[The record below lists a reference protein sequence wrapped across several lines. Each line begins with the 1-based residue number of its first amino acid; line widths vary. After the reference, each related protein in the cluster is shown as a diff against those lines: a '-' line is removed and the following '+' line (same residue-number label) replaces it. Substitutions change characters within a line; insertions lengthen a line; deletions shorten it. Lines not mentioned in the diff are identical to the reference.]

1 MMKKAGSVFK
11 YIFLFII
18 FLGIG
23 VAIGIYGTKKYME
36 SKKKDEPVEEVVPEK
51 EVVIT
56 NITDDSTYTA
66 IVNELYANLV
76 KNPAFYSSKGFNITE
91 ASNEVKLS
99 LVYYYIVANKMDSVD
114 TLPSS
119 WEGTYCVFN
128 EGLNSFI
135 VDSAGAGCTVSYVP
149 VATINETYKKLFGDT
164 GLEMVATFPANEYK
178 TCVLVGE
185 SYTCGR
191 VTGTIYNGSLQPK
204 MDVLK
209 VEKYN
214 DDIVITEKGYLYDN
228 RSNLTTPDKNYYLH
242 SSDSTDYYFE
252 LKSSDNFY
260 FIHTFVKNEDGS
272 YTYLKTTTE
281 TKKDN

>member
-11 YIFLFII
+11 YILLFLV
-18 FLGIG
+18 FLSIG
-23 VAIGIYGTKKYME
+23 VVIGVFGSKKYFE
-36 SKKKDEPVEEVVPEK
+36 SKKTTPTSEEKAPEK

-56 NITDDSTYTA
+56 NITDDSTYKA
-66 IVNELYANLV
+66 VVNELYASLA
-76 KNPAFYSSKGFNITE
+76 KNPAFYTSKGFNITE
-91 ASNEVKLS
+91 ATNDQKLS
-99 LVYYYIVANKMDSVD
+99 LVYYYIVANKLDTVN

-128 EGLNSFI
+128 EGVNSFI
-135 VDSAGAGCTVSYVP
+135 VDSAGMGCTVSDIP
-149 VATINETYKKLFGDT
+149 VTLINETYKKLFGDT
-164 GLEMVATFPANEYK
+164 GLEITPTFPANEFK

-185 SYTCGR
+185 IYTCGR

-204 MDVLK
+204 MDILK
-209 VEKYN
+209 VETYD

-228 RSNLTTPDKNYYLH
+228 RSNLTTPDQNYYLH

-252 LKSSDNFY
+252 LKSSDNLY
-260 FIHTFVKNEDGS
+260 FIHTFVKNPDGTYS
-272 YTYLKTTTE
+272 YLKTTTE